1 MSRLQESP
9 EQNMKAQGKRLR
21 LQKGGHQK
29 NEKLHRK
36 GQKCGYE
43 RFMDFFDETMIR
55 TVPDDVKK
63 CNFGR
68 FMEMVGNVGS
78 APACPAAL

>member
-9 EQNMKAQGKRLR
+9 EQKGKAEGKRLQA
-21 LQKGGHQK
+21 QKGGHQK
-29 NEKLHRK
+29 KFKTLHRK
-36 GQKCGYE
+36 GQECG
-43 RFMDFFDETMIR
+43 FFCRNDVE

-68 FMEMVGNVGS
+68 FR
-78 APACPAAL
+78 